1 MCHAILL
8 RIHVGIQYPEDPKL
22 KDLVYELKEVDW
34 KQLGIQLN
42 VPRHILR
49 NIGRENPGNESRK
62 LSEVLQYWIDNAEP
76 AASWETILVA
86 LQRIGGHKNIITSIQ
101 SKYSISPQ
109 LQGHIS
115 ESLSASR
122 SDENVTDCQI
132 VLISQLAEG
141 GVSVDSVS
149 ARPINSLEEQ
159 LSKFPAQ
166 LLDSPCANSD
176 LVKLSQSVS
185 EWQDLAPYMQLT
197 LAEER
202 GILTASPQV
211 TPARQCSEMFRIWR
225 ERLGHNA
232 NYRYVAV

>member
-1 MCHAILL
+1 M
-8 RIHVGIQYPEDPKL
+8 
-22 KDLVYELKEVDW
+22 
-34 KQLGIQLN
+34 GIQLD

-49 NIGRENPGNESRK
+49 NIDRENPGNESRK
-62 LSEVLQYWIDNAEP
+62 LSEVLEYWIDNAES
-76 AASWETILVA
+76 AASWKTILVA

-101 SKYSISPQ
+101 SKYTITPQ
-109 LQGHIS
+109 FQGRICLS

-122 SDENVTDCQI
+122 RSDKGDSQI
-132 VLISQLAEG
+132 VSISQTAEG
-141 GVSVDSVS
+141 GVSLGSVS
-149 ARPINSLEEQ
+149 DRPIHSLEEQ
-159 LSKFPAQ
+159 LTKFPTS

-211 TPARQCSEMFRIWR
+211 TSARQCSEMFRIWR
-225 ERLGHNA
+225 ERLGDQA
-232 NYRYVAV
+232 NYRYVTI